1 MLCCAVLCSRSR
13 DRFNQHDLWQSQQ
26 SRINHYIYLHSRFLT
41 CEVVLST
48 MSANAT
54 IFMMVLFCVVTLSS
68 SFFVSPLRS
77 FVKTAKIAHQLKM
90 VVTEV
95 TSIAGLDQIVST
107 AGNKLVV
114 VDYSTTWCGP
124 CKLVL
129 PKYMELSDKFANVI
143 FLKCIGDASTEAS
156 ALMKREGVRSVP
168 TFHMWK
174 AGSRVDVVNGAR
186 IEEV

>member
-1 MLCCAVLCSRSR
+1 MLDNVV
-13 DRFNQHDLWQSQQ
+13 
-26 SRINHYIYLHSRFLT
+26 
-41 CEVVLST
+41 VVLVFLCVIGLSNAFSVGTSKFGLST
-48 MSANAT
+48 RSS
-54 IFMMVLFCVVTLSS
+54 TL
-68 SFFVSPLRS
+68 
-77 FVKTAKIAHQLKM
+77 LKM

-186 IEEV
+186 IEEVQQILSLLSSDFTQFDCSVHY

>member
-1 MLCCAVLCSRSR
+1 MIATRILLVAVIVCSLAVSNAFFAGRHKSMAIK
-13 DRFNQHDLWQSQQ
+13 DRQTHDL
-26 SRINHYIYLHSRFLT
+26 
-41 CEVVLST
+41 
-48 MSANAT
+48 
-54 IFMMVLFCVVTLSS
+54 
-68 SFFVSPLRS
+68 
-77 FVKTAKIAHQLKM
+77 KM
-90 VVTEV
+90 IVTEV
-95 TSIAGLDQIVST
+95 TSTAGLDQIVSS

-168 TFHMWK
+168 TFHIWK
-174 AGSRVDVVNGAR
+174 AGSRVEVVNGAR
-186 IEEV
+186 IEEVCYPKMSLFYVSLSPRKMTLRSAELNLKSHFTCTRAHCIFICIEST

>member
-1 MLCCAVLCSRSR
+1 MMMNIVLLVVAFLAVLSFS
-13 DRFNQHDLWQSQQ
+13 
-26 SRINHYIYLHSRFLT
+26 
-41 CEVVLST
+41 E
-48 MSANAT
+48 A
-54 IFMMVLFCVVTLSS
+54 
-68 SFFVSPLRS
+68 FFVSTSKSNTRTQKPS
-77 FVKTAKIAHQLKM
+77 LKM
-90 VVTEV
+90 AVVEV
-95 TSIAGLDQIVST
+95 TSIAGLDQIVGA

-129 PKYMELSDKFANVI
+129 PKYMELSDRHANVI

-186 IEEV
+186 IEEVSDLILLEPSKKFKKQSVQYEFEITILLFLVIKQALLRNAVYKLSMIL

>member
-1 MLCCAVLCSRSR
+1 MMTDTVFLIIALLC
-13 DRFNQHDLWQSQQ
+13 
-26 SRINHYIYLHSRFLT
+26 I
-41 CEVVLST
+41 
-48 MSANAT
+48 
-54 IFMMVLFCVVTLSS
+54 VTLSNAFS
-68 SFFVSPLRS
+68 IGTSRFSARS
-77 FVKTAKIAHQLKM
+77 QLQM
-90 VVTEV
+90 AVAEV
-95 TSIAGLDQIVST
+95 TSIAALDQIVSS

-129 PKYMELSDKFANVI
+129 PKYMELSDKFSNVI

-174 AGSRVDVVNGAR
+174 AGARVDVVNGAR
-186 IEEV
+186 IEEVQPSIMSTYSRPLQHS

>member
-1 MLCCAVLCSRSR
+1 MSLNNALLMVAFFCMISISSAFFAGTR
-13 DRFNQHDLWQSQQ
+13 QQ
-26 SRINHYIYLHSRFLT
+26 SNKIMR
-41 CEVVLST
+41 
-48 MSANAT
+48 ANNN
-54 IFMMVLFCVVTLSS
+54 L
-68 SFFVSPLRS
+68 
-77 FVKTAKIAHQLKM
+77 QM

-95 TSIAGLDQIVST
+95 TSIAGLDQIVSA

-186 IEEV
+186 IEEVR